1 MNKKNNRSSLSLVQT
16 ISTVFIS
23 ITLLVIILS
32 VTSIKGLEQVEN
44 QFNGLSD
51 KALPLAMTNAK
62 LTQSILEQI
71 KQLGYGTQVES
82 LEELTKIQTE
92 TDSLIVRNTQLMET
106 VFSIAA
112 DFDSALTPQQEKQ
125 LKKNIAALA
134 SQTQNI
140 LADQAKL
147 LNMQDRIDGEVSEF
161 RYGLSSIGPEMNR
174 ISSFLSGDNPASQ
187 DAANRFSASASSM
200 ESTFLVL
207 MMQTDIDKAMQ
218 EYKEMRNR
226 IAGIN
231 LAFDDFAEW
240 HPDVKEFASLTA
252 PYEMV
257 KGGFSDDGV
266 LKQLLT
272 QLELAQQ
279 LKRQV
284 ATTATTANETIELLN
299 GVSTTAES
307 LIDDSKSVVS
317 STINNIV
324 LMLIIGGLVIV
335 AIIVC
340 SWVAL
345 RAWIKVGLV
354 NVLSHLSRLT
364 EHDFTQSLELRGPFE
379 LKEVARKLN
388 QVIESTRD
396 SISTVTRNCETLY
409 QTAEI
414 SHGAAEIT
422 HQSLT
427 KQNESLLSMV
437 TTVTQLE
444 ASIREIAT
452 VTNESYSESN
462 LAAEHS
468 SSGVEAIEQNQVRL
482 QSLEHTLNINEESM
496 LELDSRVKQIR
507 EMVDMIAGI
516 ADSTNLLALNAAIE
530 AARAGEQGRGFA
542 VVADE
547 VRKLARDTSD
557 QTGNIRERMNELVA
571 AAEKSRSAVESTRTE
586 MTYALE
592 SSEQVKQTFADIA
605 NAVEH
610 IRTRVEQIT
619 VATEEQERATADVS
633 RSISHITEQGEQT
646 KLQVDSMVESSEQ
659 VAEIAGHQQAMLHK
673 YELHQQV

>member
-92 TDSLIVRNTQLMET
+92 TDSLIARNTQLMET

-240 HPDVKEFASLTA
+240 HP
-252 PYEMV
+252 
-257 KGGFSDDGV
+257 
-266 LKQLLT
+266 
-272 QLELAQQ
+272 
-279 LKRQV
+279 
-284 ATTATTANETIELLN
+284 ETIELLN

-530 AARAGEQGRGFA
+530 AARAGEQGCGFA